1 MKIFVNMA
9 YYDRNKSSII
19 DVQSET
25 KVDQIIAVVT
35 TRSACCYFLNCSTG
49 HLLKRFIQVYEIREN
64 CIATFSC
71 LNWNTI

>member
-1 MKIFVNMA
+1 MA
-9 YYDRNKSSII
+9 YYDRDKSSII
-19 DVQSET
+19 DVQRET

-35 TRSACCYFLNCSTG
+35 TRSVCYFLIYCTG
-49 HLLKRFIQVYEIREN
+49 HPLKRFIQVYEIREN